1 MSKTKPQPK
10 PQTKPQTY
18 LVVSLTE
25 AFITSVSS

>member
-10 PQTKPQTY
+10 PQPKPQTY

-25 AFITSVSS
+25 VFITSVSS